1 MNSKTTTMSYL
12 LRALGILPLLALM
25 AFSFTTA
32 RAAELQVAG
41 SAPYACASV
50 QGGTTANGTPV
61 LLYSCGDGPP
71 QQWNY
76 NEGQLTGIGTAN
88 GTSTCLEVN
97 GTASGA
103 PVVISTCNGS
113 LNQQWSFQ
121 VNNVISMLA
130 GNLCLDSS
138 PGLYNQLVVNACTPA
153 ATQNWNLRGMEIQ
166 LSSSAPYVCFSVEG
180 SRTANGTPVLSYSCD
195 DGPAQQW
202 YFSAGQIVGLG
213 TNHTSIK
220 CLTAASNAAGSLVEL
235 SACTGAATQQWLM
248 APGSR
253 IGVSAGAFIQLGDSD
268 LCVDSS
274 GGARVGLGTE
284 LVLNTCTGVA
294 SQNWM
299 VR

>member
-1 MNSKTTTMSYL
+1 MNSKTTTMNCF
-12 LRALGILPLLALM
+12 LRALGTLPLLALL
-25 AFSFTTA
+25 AVNFTTA

-41 SAPYACASV
+41 SAPYACAAV
-50 QGGTTANGTPV
+50 QGGNTANGTPV

-76 NEGQLTGIGTAN
+76 KNGRLTGIGTAN

-103 PVVISTCNGS
+103 PVVISTCSGS
-113 LNQQWSFQ
+113 LSQQWRFQ
-121 VNNVISMLA
+121 VNNVISMLE

-138 PGLYNQLVVNACTPA
+138 PGLFNQLVVNACTPA
-153 ATQNWNLRGMEIQ
+153 ATQNWNLHGMEIQ
-166 LSSSAPYVCFSVEG
+166 LNSSAPYVCFSLDG
-180 SRTANGTPVLSYSCD
+180 SLTTNGTKVLSYSCD

-213 TNHTSIK
+213 TNGTKSK

-253 IGVSAGAFIQLGDSD
+253 IGVSAGAFIQLADSD
-268 LCVDSS
+268 LCVDNS
-274 GGARVGLGTE
+274 GPPVGLGIE
-284 LVLNTCTGVA
+284 LVLNTCTGAA
-294 SQNWM
+294 SQNWI